1 MHKHEQLQTATGTA
15 THLARTLPG
24 TARSFS
30 SIAIAHCTHRPL
42 AGHRRGRGRLSHNF
56 YYGLSAASREDERNV
71 PEVCPKWIGSVPGSA
86 RLGTFLYPS
95 WFGTVR
101 HVSVTLHVKYIFHI
115 FQINPQR
122 RHIIFHERAMRS
134 QYMYMSCRSRSHT
147 CTRGQSCM
155 HCTRERAYMST
166 LPLPFSPI
174 AAFTAA
180 LPPPPR
186 PRLTASQTA

>member
-1 MHKHEQLQTATGTA
+1 MVGRWYTWYGGIHVLMAVSGSTRGGAWGRRR
-15 THLARTLPG
+15 ARVARGEKRLPLPI
-24 TARSFS
+24 S
-30 SIAIAHCTHRPL
+30 
-42 AGHRRGRGRLSHNF
+42 RGRLTKPA
-56 YYGLSAASREDERNV
+56 SAALRARAAVTSSQLTSVLARPRRRCVLSRDAPV
-71 PEVCPKWIGSVPGSA
+71 LPG
-86 RLGTFLYPS
+86 
-95 WFGTVR
+95 
-101 HVSVTLHVKYIFHI
+101 LHVKYIFHI